1 MELNEIVS
9 RKTKRKKELS
19 TKQINLNLTIKQ
31 NTDNDFDEKGLSQFH
46 RLISIKRRLFA
57 LDLELQVEIFI
68 AKAKLLDWMGSFS
81 EMELPRMT
89 RKQKFQ
95 WMEHGIIPY
104 WMFLEY
110 EKNEFFD
117 VHDEAYFDE
126 YNTYQKPVPSQY
138 CSHIFGL
145 IYKSLYFMTSPK
157 CPIIPF
163 SGMF

>member
-1 MELNEIVS
+1 
-9 RKTKRKKELS
+9 
-19 TKQINLNLTIKQ
+19 
-31 NTDNDFDEKGLSQFH
+31 
-46 RLISIKRRLFA
+46 
-57 LDLELQVEIFI
+57 
-68 AKAKLLDWMGSFS
+68 
-81 EMELPRMT
+81 MT

-110 EKNEFFD
+110 EETVFLD

-126 YNTYQKPVPSQY
+126 YNTYQQPVPLAQY

-157 CPIIPF
+157 CPFIPF
-163 SGMF
+163 LGMF